1 MHGAINL
8 IWKIS
13 VATEM
18 ALAIRLLWQGLA
30 GEYPALFTACVV
42 LPVKSILLMLS
53 YWSLDVRYARQ
64 IAQNLGALDGLIGAW
79 IVYEL
84 FSRWTTS
91 YKGIGRFG
99 NLLLAALVIGSVA
112 LSSVTYSQEWK
123 ALDFVTDF
131 RIYFILH
138 RLVFTVLGMFV
149 AGMWLFF
156 RCFPVAMPPN
166 VVRHTYIAMFYFVAN
181 AAAEFLYNM
190 IGHNFTEWTNVAIV
204 CTTTLSF
211 GAWAVLLNKRGEVMP
226 PQQVVSLEDRDR
238 VQRINDDLL
247 DLMGGISKPKVP

>member
-8 IWKIS
+8 IWEIS
-13 VATEM
+13 VVAEL

-30 GEYPALFTACVV
+30 GRYPALFTASLVF
-42 LPVKSILLMLS
+42 PVKSILLMLS
-53 YWSLDVRYARQ
+53 YWALDVRYARE
-64 IAQNLGALDGLIGAW
+64 IAQNLGGLDGLIGAW
-79 IVYEL
+79 IVYRL

-99 NLLLAALVIGSVA
+99 SLLLAALVFGSIA

-138 RLVFTVLGMFV
+138 RLFFTVLALFVVGMY
-149 AGMWLFF
+149 LFF
-156 RCFPVAMPPN
+156 RSFPVAIAPN
-166 VVRHTYIAMFYFVAN
+166 VARHTHIAMFYFVVN
-181 AAAEFLYNM
+181 AVAELLYNM
-190 IGHNFTEWTNVAIV
+190 IGHNFAEWTNLAIV
-204 CTTTLSF
+204 SSTSLSF
-211 GAWAVLLNKRGEVMP
+211 GAWALLLTVRGEITP
-226 PQQVVSLEDRDR
+226 PTKVIPLKDRER

-247 DLMGGISKPKVP
+247 DLMGGISKPKVH